1 MGYGGESSPIV
12 TVPDPPRADA
22 FGRFSDDMLAL
33 LRRVLIVGLGIG
45 GPVILVLIVVKGP
58 RDPVIRF
65 GFPPL
70 LAYLLVYAWVLLRRP
85 RLATRFSRVTLWGI
99 DVVWLGG
106 MVYRLVG
113 EDLAHGWRDLFP
125 TTVMGFVVFLV
136 VGFMVF
142 PVRAAVVH
150 ASLLIASVAGVGA
163 VCLVSVGASVDELID
178 LVRYCT
184 YLVVLA
190 VLLHLLSRTRARV
203 DLAFSAAEQ
212 ASNEAHEMRDMAYR
226 DPLTTVANRRRLV
239 EELAFQSGL
248 VDRRHPVSVVY
259 FDLDH
264 FKAVNDVH
272 GHAVGDR
279 VLVAVAHLASTLVRQ
294 QDLVARIGGE
304 EFVIVTPGVDGGTA
318 VQLAERLRSVLPAAL
333 ELAVGFPVTAS
344 LGVSTLRPGES
355 ALDILDRVDALMYEA
370 KTTGRDRVVYVP
382 S

>member
-1 MGYGGESSPIV
+1 M

-22 FGRFSDDMLAL
+22 FGRFSDEMLTL
-33 LRRVLIVGLGIG
+33 LRRVLIIGLGIG
-45 GPVILVLIVVKGP
+45 GPTILVLIVVKGP
-58 RDPVIRF
+58 HDPVIRF

-70 LAYLLVYAWVLLRRP
+70 LAYLLLYAWVLLRRP
-85 RLATRFSRVTLWGI
+85 QLATFFSRVTLCLI

-106 MVYRLVG
+106 MAYRLVG
-113 EDLAHGWRDLFP
+113 EDLTHGWRDLFP

-142 PVRAAVVH
+142 PVRLAVVH
-150 ASLLIASVAGVGA
+150 ASLLITGVAVVGA
-163 VCLVSVGASVDELID
+163 VCLVQVGASTDELID
-178 LVRYCT
+178 LARYCI
-184 YLVVLA
+184 YLVVISL
-190 VLLHLLSRTRARV
+190 LLHLLSRLRARV
-203 DLAFSAAEQ
+203 DLAFSAAER
-212 ASNEAHEMRDMAYR
+212 ATDEAHEMRDMAYR
-226 DPLTTVANRRRLV
+226 DPLTAVANRRRLV
-239 EELAFQSGL
+239 EELVFQADL
-248 VDRRHPVSVVY
+248 VSRSNPVSVVY

-279 VLVAVAHLASTLVRQ
+279 VLCAVAHLASTLVRQ

-304 EFVIVTPGVDGGTA
+304 EFVIVTPGVDGTSA
-318 VQLAERLRSVLPAAL
+318 VLLAERLRAVLPKAL

-344 LGVSTLRPGES
+344 LGVSTLRQGES
-355 ALDILDRVDALMYEA
+355 ALEILDRVDALMYEA